1 MEKDKDIFFE
11 VVTKLNVKIRTTR
24 KYWEYITTKKHP
36 VMKGKENKVIETLS
50 EPDEIRQSNVD
61 KNVYL
66 YYKMFD
72 KFYCAVVKHI
82 GMEGFLI
89 TAYPTH
95 RIKEGEVIW
104 KK

>member
-1 MEKDKDIFFE
+1 MEENKEIFFE
-11 VVTKLNVKIRTTR
+11 VVSKLNVKIRTT
-24 KYWEYITTKKHP
+24 KNYWAYLITKKHP
-36 VMKGKENKVIETLS
+36 VMKGEKNKVVETLF
-50 EPDEIRQSNVD
+50 EPDEIRQSSAD
-61 KNVYL
+61 KDVYL

-72 KFYCAVVKHI
+72 KFYCVVVKHM